1 MKLTKQT
8 FGLGYDD
15 SVWSRG
21 VGEVANALH
30 LASGD
35 MTRLLSNTI
44 PSQKQEK
51 YTFMLMQ

>member
-21 VGEVANALH
+21 VGGVANALH

-35 MTRLLSNTI
+35 TLSLKDHT
-44 PSQKQEK
+44 
-51 YTFMLMQ
+51 